1 MNRER
6 MTESPVE
13 SRIVTDGITDLHNL
27 TLSFVNRFSDLLTSV
42 LVKASE
48 VKETSNEERM
58 QYEEEVWVDC
68 VCECRLVIV
77 CPVSRRISR
86 RLSRLWM
93 RWMLSARRNRLDIE

>member
-1 MNRER
+1 

-48 VKETSNEERM
+48 VKATSTEERM
-58 QYEEEVWVDC
+58 KYEEEVWADC
-68 VCECRLVIV
+68 VCERRLGIV
-77 CPVSRRISR
+77 CPVSRRTSK
-86 RLSRLWM
+86 RLNRLWTK
-93 RWMLSARRNRLDIE
+93 WMLSARRSRLAVGEG